1 MKSLAS
7 AALITVGFG
16 MWGSASAMPISNL
29 NDQVPSASIDQVR
42 LVCDRYGRCFQS
54 RPRYRVAQPYGPRY
68 YAPAYRPHTYG
79 YGPGYY
85 GGGPSVG
92 FSFGVGPRW

>member
-7 AALITVGFG
+7 AVLITVGFG
-16 MWGSASAMPISNL
+16 MWGAASAMPISNL
-29 NDQVPSASIDQVR
+29 SDQVPSAAVDQVR

-54 RPRYRVAQPYGPRY
+54 HPRYRVVQPYGPRY
-68 YAPAYRPHTYG
+68 YAPAYRPRTYG
-79 YGPGYY
+79 YAPGYY

-92 FSFGVGPRW
+92 FSFGFGPRW